1 MGDKFF
7 NTRIIGGRLGVGLGG
22 GQMIKC
28 PTPSSLLNQLNT
40 ILKILGIKK
49 SILKKEILKWPIKH
63 FFKSV
68 NLSHKIVKKILALE

>member
-28 PTPSSLLNQLNT
+28 LTPCSLLNQLNT

-49 SILKKEILKWPIKH
+49 SILKKEILK
-63 FFKSV
+63 
-68 NLSHKIVKKILALE
+68 